1 MARVPMVTR
10 TIVSTK
16 VVLMCVDVNAG
27 ETCTKTVTLPRT
39 YKDDT
44 ALLKQAKKVLETDEL
59 KVVHVLSKE
68 EQEQLFGMTEQQ
80 FIEVASV
87 LPPRTEKETE
97 QEVA

>member
-16 VVLMCVDVNAG
+16 VAVMCVDVNAG
-27 ETCTKTVTLPRT
+27 ETCTKVITLPRT
-39 YKDDT
+39 YKDNS
-44 ALLKQAKKVLETDEL
+44 ALLKQAKKAIETDEL
-59 KVVHVLSKE
+59 KVVHVVDKE
-68 EQEQLFGMTEQQ
+68 EQEQLYGMTEQQ
-80 FIEVASV
+80 FIELASV